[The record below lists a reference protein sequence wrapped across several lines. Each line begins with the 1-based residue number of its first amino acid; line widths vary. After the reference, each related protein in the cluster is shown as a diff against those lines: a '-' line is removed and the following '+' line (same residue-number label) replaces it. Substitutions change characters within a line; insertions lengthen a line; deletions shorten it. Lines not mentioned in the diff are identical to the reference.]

1 MEKITPITP
10 EECEKK
16 ELPAFIIK
24 AANNCIKRNYYNGYS
39 KFYLTELFD
48 EIIRTST
55 DKDFEENTT
64 LNIRIKKGLTE
75 NSDKQRKRHLIIA
88 NKWDLLAKT
97 YSKVGWD
104 VSLNSPSR
112 DCDDSTTYYS
122 FSNKQHEY

>member
-10 EECEKK
+10 EECDKK
-16 ELPAFIIK
+16 ELPDFIIK

-39 KFYLTELFD
+39 KFYLTELYD
-48 EIIRTST
+48 EIIRISN

-64 LNIRIKKGLTE
+64 LNVSLKGLTE
-75 NSDKQRKRHLIIA
+75 NGDRQRKRYLIVA

-112 DCDDSTTYYS
+112 GADDSTIYYS
-122 FSNKQHEY
+122 FSIK

>member
-24 AANNCIKRNYYNGYS
+24 AANNCIKRNYYNGHS
-39 KFYLTELFD
+39 EFYLTELFD

-64 LNIRIKKGLTE
+64 LNISLKGLTK
-75 NSDKQRKRHLIIA
+75 NGDRQRKRYLIIV
-88 NKWDLLAKT
+88 NKWHLLAKT
-97 YSKVGWD
+97 YSKIGWK

-112 DCDDSTTYYS
+112 GCDDSTTYYS
-122 FSNKQHEY
+122 FSDKQYEY

>member
-39 KFYLTELFD
+39 EFYLTELFD

-64 LNIRIKKGLTE
+64 LNISLKGLTE
-75 NSDKQRKRHLIIA
+75 NSDRQRKRHLIIA

-104 VSLNSPSR
+104 VHLNSPAR
-112 DCDDSTTYYS
+112 DANDSTTYYS